1 MKKTIFLFIACVTI
15 FAMTIFAIG
24 RCEGYSANKAR
35 IAELEQKIAQ
45 LESSDTEGSSTTE
58 TSASNQSE
66 KVSQSK
72 SSTNSVNE
80 SMRVGTY
87 QITDKTNN
95 TWILTI
101 KADKTATIGKKG
113 SNQVA
118 YGSFQFH
125 SPSSGYIY
133 RFDYDEAPILWF
145 QSGEKRATQIT
156 VKNGYFYS
164 DIDAA
169 SANHPHKRLQLIKIK

>member
-15 FAMTIFAIG
+15 FAIG
-24 RCEGYSANKAR
+24 RCGGYSANKAR

-66 KVSQSK
+66 EASQSE
-72 SSTNSVNE
+72 SSTNSANE
-80 SMRVGTY
+80 SMPVGTY

-101 KADKTATIGKKG
+101 KADETATIGKKG

-118 YGSFQFH
+118 YGSLQLH
-125 SPSSGYIY
+125 STSSGNIY

-145 QSGEKRATQIT
+145 PSGEERATQIA

-164 DIDAA
+164 SIDAA
-169 SANHPHKRLQLIKIK
+169 GANHPHKRLQLIKIK